1 VIGLEVPACVVV
13 DDLIGFHVHVPSENG
28 RESEGEDAD
37 VGVDEWTNANANAGG
52 HALTD
57 AGVVA
62 DWHALPK

>member
-13 DDLIGFHVHVPSENG
+13 DGLIGFHVHVPSENVG
-28 RESEGEDAD
+28 ESEGEDAD
-37 VGVDEWTNANANAGG
+37 VGVDEWTNANAGG